1 MSEFEALIP
10 ADMAKKAEDIGE
22 KKANMSFSKTSLLAI
37 LAGAFIAM
45 GGLFSTIV
53 QVGGE
58 TIPYGVVKLLAGIA
72 FCVGL
77 ALVVVGGAELFTGNT
92 LLSMAFLS
100 KRISFGK
107 LIRNWTIVYFG
118 NFLGSVIIAALVFSS
133 GQFTQCHGQ
142 VGALALKIANTKCS
156 LDFFQAILLGIMCNV
171 FVCLAVWL
179 TYACRSVADKIVVII
194 LPIAAFVAAGFEHS
208 VANMYFLPLGY
219 MIKVGASTQFWTDI
233 GKTAAD
239 FGAINWNNMLIGNLL
254 PVTIGNIIGGAIFIG
269 ATYWLIYRKLGK

>member
-1 MSEFEALIP
+1 MAEFEALPP
-10 ADMAKKAEDIGE
+10 AEMAKKAEDIGE
-22 KKANMSFSKTSLLAI
+22 KKANSSFSKTALLAM

-45 GGLFSTIV
+45 GSLFSTIV

-58 TIPYGVVKLLAGIA
+58 TAPYGIVKMLAGA
-72 FCVGL
+72 VFSVGL
-77 ALVVVGGAELFTGNT
+77 ALVVIGGAELFTGNT

-100 KRISFGK
+100 KRISLGK
-107 LIRNWTIVYFG
+107 LLRNWTIVYFG
-118 NFLGSVIIAALVFSS
+118 NFLGAVIIAALIFGS
-133 GQFTQCHGQ
+133 GQFTQNHGQ
-142 VGALALKIANTKCS
+142 VGAMALKIANSKCS

-179 TYACRSVADKIVVII
+179 TYACKSVADKVVVII

-219 MIKVGASTQFWTDI
+219 MIKVGASAQFWTDI

-239 FGAINWNNMLIGNLL
+239 FGAINWSNILVGNLV
-254 PVTIGNIIGGAIFIG
+254 PVTIGNIIGGGIFIG
-269 ATYWLIYRKLGK
+269 VTYWVIYRKLAR